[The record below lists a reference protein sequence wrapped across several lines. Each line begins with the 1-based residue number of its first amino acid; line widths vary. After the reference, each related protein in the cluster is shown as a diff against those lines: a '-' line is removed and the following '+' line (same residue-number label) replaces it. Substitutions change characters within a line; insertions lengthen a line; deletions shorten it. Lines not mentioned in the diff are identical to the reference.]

1 MVKIYQHFFFEKLS
15 ECKDCDLVIIM
26 GTSLVVQP
34 FASIPYFV
42 KKKDSWKIAINK
54 ELIGNFDYDFLT
66 DNSLFLCGNTDDIS
80 WKIIKDCQWEND
92 YLLFAKENFGD
103 DDVDLEKQMEM
114 LSIQDK
120 QEKQNED
127 KETNSEDKTKEK
139 EN

>member
-1 MVKIYQHFFFEKLS
+1 
-15 ECKDCDLVIIM
+15 M

-34 FASIPYFV
+34 FASIPYYV

-80 WKIIKDCQWEND
+80 WKIIKDCEWEND

-103 DDVDLEKQMEM
+103 DVVDLEKQMEM

-120 QEKQNED
+120 QEKKNED

-139 EN
+139 EK